1 MLSRRTMIGGA
12 ALAIA
17 APVLSALPAG
27 AAAAAA
33 APTLTLDLV
42 NRRAGKQ
49 LYAHIIGLDRV
60 SGKWFFLS
68 ADGKSRVFPASPTA
82 PMTPLA
88 TNTGIPLGAA
98 GVTKRITI
106 PAMDSGRVYFSVGR
120 ALKFFVNPGGGIVM
134 PSVTNPADANANV
147 EWSFFEMTMDANG
160 IYANISFVDFVSTAM
175 RLTLYTA
182 TATQDVGGL
191 LPGGL
196 AKIAAGLRTQAT
208 VDRAGW
214 KDLIVAPGGTTLRV
228 LSPNMAAFSPAW
240 TGSLTGYLDPYI
252 KQAWDK
258 YRSTDLRI
266 DTQSGWG
273 IKVGRVGADGVMRFQ
288 GVAGGFAR
296 PSSYAV
302 FNCSVAPFV
311 TSNDVMGNLTAR
323 IAAALNRSTL
333 LANANQPDGT
343 ATGFYKAPV
352 TNHYARL
359 IHASTAGGAGY
370 AFPYD
375 DVHSGGYN
383 TEGRVVDQHP
393 TRLRVQVG

>member
-1 MLSRRTMIGGA
+1 MLSRRTLLGGA
-12 ALAIA
+12 ALAVA
-17 APVLSALPAG
+17 APVLSALPAQTAN
-27 AAAAAA
+27 AATAS
-33 APTLTLDLV
+33 LTLDLV
-42 NRRAGKQ
+42 NRQAGKQ
-49 LYAHIIGLDRV
+49 LYAHITGLDRAT
-60 SGKWFFLS
+60 GKWFFLS
-68 ADGKSRVFPASPTA
+68 STGTSRVYPGSPAA

-88 TNTGIPLGAA
+88 ASTGIPLGTA
-98 GVTKRITI
+98 GTTKRITI

-120 ALKFFVNPGGGIVM
+120 ALKFFVNPGGGVVM

-147 EWSFFEMTMDANG
+147 AWSFFELTLDANG
-160 IYANISFVDFVSTAM
+160 VYANISFVDFVSLAM

-182 TATQDVGGL
+182 TGTQDVGGL

-196 AKIAAGLRTQAT
+196 AKIAAGLRTQAS

-240 TGSLTGYLDPYI
+240 TGSLNGYLDPYI
-252 KQAWDK
+252 KQVWDK
-258 YRSTDLRI
+258 YRTTDLRI
-266 DTQSGWG
+266 DTQSPSG
-273 IKVGRVGADGVMRFQ
+273 IVTGRVGTDGLLRFP
-288 GVAGGFAR
+288 GIGSFAQ

-311 TSNDVMGNLTAR
+311 TTNDVMGNLTAR
-323 IAAALNRSTL
+323 IAAALNRGTL
-333 LANANQPDGT
+333 LANPNQPDAT
-343 ATGFYKAPV
+343 ATAFYKVPT

-359 IHASTAGGAGY
+359 IHASTTGGAGY

-375 DVHSGGYN
+375 DVHADGYN